1 MHQEANNINNSV
13 VTQLVF
19 EGNQSPETIEAILS
33 HLPNANIQ
41 FNNDDKLN
49 KIYKKFGDIVN
60 SFDASFYI
68 SSVNKE
74 VLKSSIDQMEMFED
88 DFAKDSDNGRTY
100 YNNLL
105 VLLFRFDKQKFI
117 EKYKT
122 VPEYVKN
129 EVNNRYL
136 YSVAL
141 YDLGEK
147 ELAFDV
153 IDDIL
158 NEFDDERYIIQKGFY
173 LFVDGNIKELKK
185 LLVKANRKN
194 DELGYYGVFDLEVLY
209 SRLHNLKVLK
219 RLNSKYKNKPLYHLR
234 MAEIIYEI
242 DKSNEKD
249 IKDNI
254 KLAFSNIK
262 ESDLLS
268 LMKLIDTANRVNQ
281 QEYFLKL
288 ITAKKYSSEIIN
300 SMLLDMLIS
309 KKDIDEND
317 VSRIEALKIE
327 LNDSE
332 LIDIDIVDAVLSLKR
347 HKELEAIDFFNKSF
361 KKNKSL
367 YAARNLINLVLKNND
382 TRNMDSLQTYI
393 NVLNKSNISSDF
405 ILISSAYMFLDDTE
419 MALEYLFMG
428 VISSADNYDYYMR
441 FWAIHA
447 KSKIEK
453 MEINNVNNDCVIELS
468 NSSECLKICMD
479 KKIQSL
485 FNISSFH
492 GIKFNKDRDFEISV
506 LGKSVG
512 DTVLYAGKKF
522 TIKSI
527 KHKYDSLLDIIFPKI
542 KNGSYFKP
550 ITTADGDDPLKG
562 IKEFL
567 KEQKDVMD
575 KKFDAYDLEIS
586 KGPGLPLSFFV
597 YDEGKTFRDI
607 LLTLLFTNN
616 KYKLFA
622 GEINELCK
630 EKIAID
636 ITSLVLLEQFDLL
649 EKLETIKDKIY
660 ITQST
665 INAISKSFNYYLKND
680 EEALSICIDD
690 NGELRKQE
698 MTKEDNKKLQEFWR
712 SILEISSK
720 FNIVNH
726 EAALEKDS
734 LEACQIDTIDYSVN
748 NECVLVT
755 EDLLLRKFANSINQR
770 VESTTNFLG
779 LVEKIC
785 DDPNVYINLICT
797 LARGKYVYCINEMS
811 FLNMMRYA
819 LDNHEV
825 QEKITDI
832 IDCIFETEFLYNIY
846 FNIVYKVL
854 LYMYYYENIKN
865 IKFYNSIIEQVIK
878 YCEKYNNRAAVVV
891 LDKYRL

>member
-1 MHQEANNINNSV
+1 M
-13 VTQLVF
+13 
-19 EGNQSPETIEAILS
+19 
-33 HLPNANIQ
+33 
-41 FNNDDKLN
+41 
-49 KIYKKFGDIVN
+49 
-60 SFDASFYI
+60 
-68 SSVNKE
+68 
-74 VLKSSIDQMEMFED
+74 
-88 DFAKDSDNGRTY
+88 
-100 YNNLL
+100 
-105 VLLFRFDKQKFI
+105 
-117 EKYKT
+117 
-122 VPEYVKN
+122 
-129 EVNNRYL
+129 
-136 YSVAL
+136 
-141 YDLGEK
+141 
-147 ELAFDV
+147 
-153 IDDIL
+153 

-209 SRLHNLKVLK
+209 SKLHNLKVLK

-249 IKDNI
+249 IKD
-254 KLAFSNIK
+254 NIK

-317 VSRIEALKIE
+317 VSRIEELKIE

-393 NVLNKSNISSDF
+393 NVLNKSNIPSDF
-405 ILISSAYMFLDDTE
+405 ILISSAYMFLNDTE

-527 KHKYDSLLDIIFPKI
+527 KHKYDSLLVMI
-542 KNGSYFKP
+542 
-550 ITTADGDDPLKG
+550 L
-562 IKEFL
+562 L
-567 KEQKDVMD
+567 KE
-575 KKFDAYDLEIS
+575 
-586 KGPGLPLSFFV
+586 
-597 YDEGKTFRDI
+597 
-607 LLTLLFTNN
+607 
-616 KYKLFA
+616 
-622 GEINELCK
+622 
-630 EKIAID
+630 
-636 ITSLVLLEQFDLL
+636 
-649 EKLETIKDKIY
+649 
-660 ITQST
+660 
-665 INAISKSFNYYLKND
+665 
-680 EEALSICIDD
+680 
-690 NGELRKQE
+690 
-698 MTKEDNKKLQEFWR
+698 
-712 SILEISSK
+712 
-720 FNIVNH
+720 
-726 EAALEKDS
+726 
-734 LEACQIDTIDYSVN
+734 
-748 NECVLVT
+748 
-755 EDLLLRKFANSINQR
+755 
-770 VESTTNFLG
+770 
-779 LVEKIC
+779 
-785 DDPNVYINLICT
+785 
-797 LARGKYVYCINEMS
+797 
-811 FLNMMRYA
+811 
-819 LDNHEV
+819 
-825 QEKITDI
+825 
-832 IDCIFETEFLYNIY
+832 
-846 FNIVYKVL
+846 
-854 LYMYYYENIKN
+854 
-865 IKFYNSIIEQVIK
+865 
-878 YCEKYNNRAAVVV
+878 
-891 LDKYRL
+891 